1 MSMGIPSIHAA
12 HDAGMKAKLDAR
24 LRELQT
30 ETNALKRTTELIA
43 LARAYMRL
51 HYFLESSAVI
61 KKADESLGKV
71 TDLEYKRRL
80 RIEINDLNANRRN
93 AFARYMRTDH

>member
-1 MSMGIPSIHAA
+1 MTMGIPPIPAA
-12 HDAGMKAKLDAR
+12 HDASMKAKLDAW

-71 TDLEYKRRL
+71 TGSEDKKRL
-80 RIEINDLNANRRN
+80 MIEINTLNANRRN